1 MSRTAISLIALA
13 IAATVLVACDK
24 APSGVIKESDMAHV
38 LADFAVAEEM
48 MNQYPNLFPDDS
60 SKLVLKQSILEKYD
74 ADLAKY
80 DASLIWYAHNLKVY
94 NQVHEKA
101 IKILEKE
108 GGFHNQDKT
117 GGVAWMGENNPV
129 MTGMG
134 GEKRVFPNSGDSA
147 NVWTEPQQWVLTS
160 AMRKG
165 YITFDYTP
173 DKEARNG
180 DLYSLNMKMVSNN
193 STIKLLLAIDYNDGC
208 TGYINRTATVYG
220 WSNYNLQTDSTRKVK
235 RIYGFIQYDIKPR
248 GITFIDSIYLLR
260 THLDREKYSMI
271 GVQRLAASKA
281 IREREEQQQQQQQQ
295 QAAQSPA
302 EVSHTVPAQLPGQGA
317 ITLPRDTQFP
327 GRSNVSRPKASG
339 NQQFQQVPKRGHSN
353 GNTPR
358 PGPNNA
364 QSLSRGSAPSGERVP
379 RPPIK

>member
-281 IREREEQQQQQQQQ
+281 IREREEQLRQQQDS
-295 QAAQSPA
+295 QAPATDSP
-302 EVSHTVPAQLPGQGA
+302 TVPAQLPGQGA

-327 GRSNVSRPKASG
+327 GRSNISRPEASG
-339 NQQFQQVPKRGHSN
+339 NQQFQQVPKRGHNN

-358 PGPNNA
+358 PIPNNA
-364 QSLSRGSAPSGERVP
+364 PMLRRGNSPGGDHVP